1 MHSSNEKGQYTIR
14 LGKPTSIDRVVLM
27 EDQMNGQVIRSYQV
41 HAQIVDS
48 WDADSARMYLL
59 SLFQMEQV

>member
-48 WDADSARMYLL
+48 
-59 SLFQMEQV
+59 